1 MTARTALEE
10 ASDPDTP
17 FSRLYE
23 LILENDLSCLLALI
37 DNPSIAIGPNG
48 EVTDEIMFELA
59 KIFPDRVFKSS
70 AYCLF
75 GLELKDRVMSGVTN
89 VIARKA
95 MDPGVLSV
103 ILSEFGSDVLVKVRV
118 ASNPYLDINLLRR
131 LGDPDIEKDESIRA
145 CVANNTSTP
154 DDFLK
159 RMSMED
165 FEPSNRVRNI
175 ALIGL
180 RSRGI
185 W

>member
-1 MTARTALEE
+1 MTERTALEE

-23 LILENDLSCLLALI
+23 LVLENDMSCLLALI
-37 DNPSIAIGPNG
+37 DNPSIVIGPDG
-48 EVTDEIMFELA
+48 DVTDEIMFELA
-59 KIFPDRVFKSS
+59 KIFPDSVFKSS
-70 AYCLF
+70 TYCLF
-75 GLELKDRVMSGVTN
+75 GLELKDRIMSGVTN
-89 VIARKA
+89 LIARKA

-103 ILSEFGSDVLVKVRV
+103 IFSEFGADPLVRVRV
-118 ASNPYLDINLLRR
+118 ASNPYMDINLLRR

-159 RMSMED
+159 RMSMEE
-165 FEPSNRVRNI
+165 FEPSNRVRNM
-175 ALIGL
+175 ALIRM